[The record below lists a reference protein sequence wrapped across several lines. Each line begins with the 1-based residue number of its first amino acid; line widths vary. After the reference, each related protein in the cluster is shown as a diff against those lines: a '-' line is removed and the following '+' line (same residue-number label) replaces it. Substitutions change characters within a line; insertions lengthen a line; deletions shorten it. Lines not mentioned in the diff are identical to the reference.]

1 MEAQDN
7 LNEEQL
13 DDGQAA
19 QILAD
24 FNDIDIENQAP
35 INHIDDYMSDFMMDK
50 NKAFDDKLLN
60 KEYTSRSDAYKMLAL
75 EITKK

>member
-24 FNDIDIENQAP
+24 LNGNDIENQAP
-35 INHIDDYMSDFMMDK
+35 INHIDDQDERLHDGQKQSALSDM
-50 NKAFDDKLLN
+50 
-60 KEYTSRSDAYKMLAL
+60 
-75 EITKK
+75 